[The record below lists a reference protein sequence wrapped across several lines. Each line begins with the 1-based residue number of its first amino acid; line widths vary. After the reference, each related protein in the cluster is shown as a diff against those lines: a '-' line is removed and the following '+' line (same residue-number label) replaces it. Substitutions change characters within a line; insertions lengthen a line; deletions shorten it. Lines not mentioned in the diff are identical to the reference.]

1 MVAEAQP
8 LLQAVGEER
17 PIFVVG
23 AHRSGTT
30 LLQALLGA
38 HPRIGAP
45 PEVDFYGRVWVR
57 RDEFGDLADDAA
69 LKAVVEFTLNRRTL
83 QEAGFDVA
91 SVYPRAFSGVRTYA
105 AVLRVVMTDF
115 AFQHRKLL
123 SCEKTPLLRVSWL

>member
-8 LLQAVGEER
+8 LLQAAGEER

-30 LLQALLGA
+30 LLQALIGA

-57 RDEFGDLADDAA
+57 RREFGDLSDDAVLKSVIDFA
-69 LKAVVEFTLNRRTL
+69 LDRRTL
-83 QEAGFDVA
+83 QEAGFD
-91 SVYPRAFSGVRTYA
+91 SSRVYARARAGARTYA
-105 AVLRVVMTDF
+105 GVLDAIMAD
-115 AFQHRKLL
+115 
-123 SCEKTPLLRVSWL
+123 